1 MFFEF
6 DYRGTA
12 ATLFRS
18 IWWLSCG
25 SAGLFVVARIVAA
38 PDYGGAMDL
47 AVGLLELAMVCLS
60 LASAALAFFLCILL
74 TAYPDVPF
82 SIKRS
87 AWISSGIPWVAL
99 GLAKL
104 I

>member
-1 MFFEF
+1 MFSEF
-6 DYRGTA
+6 GYRGTA

-25 SAGLFVVARIVAA
+25 SAGLFALARLAAA
-38 PDYGGAMDL
+38 PNYGGGMDL
-47 AVGLLELAMVCLS
+47 AVGFFALAIICLA

-82 SIKRS
+82 AIKRS
-87 AWISSGIPWVAL
+87 AWVSTGIPWLAL